1 MMSLFNNIEKV
12 KARLESTAAACRRS
26 PKDITLLAV
35 SKTRSTEMIK
45 QAVEFGIQSFGE
57 NYLQEALPKI
67 FELQSLKLD
76 WHFIGPIQS
85 NKTRQISENF
95 SWVHSVDRVK
105 IAHRLNDQRPANMQ
119 KLNVCIQVNI
129 DNEPSKSGFKI
140 EEVDAA
146 VRDII
151 NLPNLQLRGL
161 MAIPRTTDKFD
172 TQRKPLAK
180 LRKVMD
186 KINYYLENS
195 NKLDTLSMGM
205 SSDLEAA
212 IFEQATIVRVGSDI
226 FGARISK

>member
-35 SKTRSTEMIK
+35 SKTRSAEMIK

-67 FELQSLKLD
+67 IELQSLQLD

-186 KINYYLENS
+186 KINYCLENS

>member
-67 FELQSLKLD
+67 IELQSLKLD

>member
-12 KARLESTAAACRRS
+12 KARLESSAAACRRS

-35 SKTRSTEMIK
+35 SKTRSAEMIK

-67 FELQSLKLD
+67 IELQSLKLD

>member
-1 MMSLFNNIEKV
+1 MSLFNNIEKV

-35 SKTRSTEMIK
+35 SKTRSAEMIK

-67 FELQSLKLD
+67 IELQSLKLD

-186 KINYYLENS
+186 KINYCLENS

>member
-1 MMSLFNNIEKV
+1 MSLFNNIEKV

-67 FELQSLKLD
+67 IELQSLKLD

>member
-35 SKTRSTEMIK
+35 SKTRSAEMIK

-57 NYLQEALPKI
+57 NYLQEALPKLI
-67 FELQSLKLD
+67 ELQSLKLD

-186 KINYYLENS
+186 KINYCLENS

>member
-35 SKTRSTEMIK
+35 SKTRSAEMIK

-67 FELQSLKLD
+67 IELQSLKLD